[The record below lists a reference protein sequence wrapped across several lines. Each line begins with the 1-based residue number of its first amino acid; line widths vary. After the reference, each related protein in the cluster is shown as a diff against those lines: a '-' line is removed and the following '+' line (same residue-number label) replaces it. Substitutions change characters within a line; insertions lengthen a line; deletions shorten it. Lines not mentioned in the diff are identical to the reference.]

1 MKSEE
6 SKSCERINN
15 QLDGTRG
22 WVVTAACFMAAFLT
36 DGITFCFGLILFE
49 LIQVFDEPVEKVAW
63 IPSFL
68 LGIQLLSGPLA
79 SALSNRFGFR
89 AVIVSGSFLGFAGLT
104 CSSFAPSVD
113 VLFLTIGL
121 MCGVAFGLVWT
132 PAVVA
137 VSYFENRR
145 SLATGVVMC
154 GSGMGTFVFAP
165 FIYWLLE
172 NYALRGTFL
181 ILGALYLNCA
191 AVGAFFRPMKRRG
204 RNNKSTAMKLKVMEQ
219 QSKPTRDVLLDN
231 SDPLLLT
238 LERQPDMAVMEDSSI
253 IEEELRSAD
262 LTSDV
267 SKQVLD
273 ALCTDQIESSR
284 NRSIFKFSLFR
295 SPSFV
300 LVCTSSFVQLLGS
313 FVPYVYLT
321 AYAIDVGISKEAASF
336 LLSIVGVTNTVGN
349 IAVGALTSHP
359 KVSVLLTNNIAL
371 SLEGLLLIACP
382 LFTTYGALVFFAV
395 MYGLCSSCISVCRPI
410 LMGEMLGFDNV
421 NNAFGFV
428 LMFYGLA
435 SFIGIPLAGHL
446 YGTYGDYHGTFYFAG
461 SVVFIAGAICYPLAC
476 VNRKPSEG
484 TQSL

>member
-6 SKSCERINN
+6 KSYERIAN

-89 AVIVSGSFLGFAGLT
+89 AVIVSGSVLGFAGLT

-113 VLFLTIGL
+113 VLFLTVGL

-191 AVGAFFRPMKRRG
+191 AVGAFFRPMKRGGRKSRG
-204 RNNKSTAMKLKVMEQ
+204 TVIKLNVKRRQCNTARQLLEN
-219 QSKPTRDVLLDN
+219 TDVSMLA
-231 SDPLLLT
+231 
-238 LERQPDMAVMEDSSI
+238 LERGQSDMSTEECV
-253 IEEELRSAD
+253 IEEELRPTD
-262 LTSDV
+262 FVEDGT
-267 SKQVLD
+267 KQVD
-273 ALCTDQIESSR
+273 VLCGTDQMESSR

-321 AYAIDVGISKEAASF
+321 AYAIDMGISKEAASF

-446 YGTYGDYHGTFYFAG
+446 YGTYGDYNGTFYFAG
-461 SVVFIAGAICYPLAC
+461 SVVFVAGAICYPLAC
-476 VNRKPSEG
+476 IKNKENEG
-484 TQSL
+484 TKILLSI

>member
-1 MKSEE
+1 MKTEE
-6 SKSCERINN
+6 KSYERINN

-89 AVIVSGSFLGFAGLT
+89 VVIVSGSFLGFAGLT

-191 AVGAFFRPMKRRG
+191 AVGAFFRPMKRGG
-204 RNNKSTAMKLKVMEQ
+204 RNNKSSQHGTAITLKVME
-219 QSKPTRDVLLDN
+219 SKTTRDLLEN
-231 SDPLLLT
+231 SDPLIVSLD
-238 LERQPDMAVMEDSSI
+238 RGQPDMVVVEDSI
-253 IEEELRSAD
+253 VEEELRSTD
-262 LTSDV
+262 LTSAHDV
-267 SKQVLD
+267 PKQVLE

-484 TQSL
+484 A